1 MSDTQGDQPVSAK
14 SRIIL
19 GLFAALIVAAAAV
32 FIGVTAHN
40 AQVQADAKKAMTA
53 AAPAYQGAIS
63 LGGDLDQLSSK
74 SVQAKAAF
82 DAEQQRLA
90 AEKAAAEAAAA
101 QAAAAAAAQAAADEA
116 ARQAQ
121 QQAASDDSSSGSGDT
136 GSSGPVKCPA
146 GTHAMAV
153 DDQGNESN
161 CDPLNSQGQQ
171 CVAYDA
177 NNQCTAW
184 LEQ

>member
-1 MSDTQGDQPVSAK
+1 MSDTQGDQPVSVK
-14 SRIIL
+14 SRVIL
-19 GLFAALIVAAAAV
+19 GSFAAAIIAAAAV

-40 AQVQADAKKAMTA
+40 AQVQADAQKAMAA

-63 LGGDLDQLSSK
+63 LGGNLDELSTK

-82 DAEQQRLA
+82 DAEQARLA
-90 AEKAAAEAAAA
+90 AEKAAQEAAA

-116 ARQAQ
+116 ARQAASQ
-121 QQAASDDSSSGSGDT
+121 QEAASDDTSDSGSA
-136 GSSGPVKCPA
+136 GPVKCPA

-184 LEQ
+184 LQE